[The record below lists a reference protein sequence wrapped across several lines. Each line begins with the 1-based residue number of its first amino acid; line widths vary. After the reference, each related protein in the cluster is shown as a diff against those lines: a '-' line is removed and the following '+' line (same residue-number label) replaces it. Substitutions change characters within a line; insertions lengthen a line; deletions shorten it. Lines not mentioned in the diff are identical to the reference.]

1 MRRVRLIAA
10 REMRDAW
17 RNRWFVLFT
26 FAFALV
32 AVGLSWLSTTGVVGV
47 GFAGYGRTA
56 ASLVNLVLLVVPL
69 MGLVLGAGA
78 VAGERERGSLV
89 FLLAQPIEPWELIVG
104 KFAGLSAAMA
114 SSILLGFGIA
124 AAALRSRGATGPL
137 TPFLAFLGLTALLAM
152 AMVSAGLLIST
163 ASARMSL
170 AAGLGVFLWLALVFL
185 GDLGLMGSSLTLGMD
200 ASSLLAAALINPL
213 TVFKVAALLMIR
225 GGLET
230 LGPAGLVAMR
240 TFGSALLPLLL
251 GTLIVWV
258 ALPVGVAASLLQVRR
273 GLG

>member
-1 MRRVRLIAA
+1 MRSLGLIAG

-26 FAFALV
+26 AAFALI
-32 AVGLSWLSTTGVVGV
+32 AVGLSWLSTTGIVGV

-69 MGLVLGAGA
+69 MGLVLGTGA

-124 AAALRSRGATGPL
+124 AAALRARGATGPL
-137 TPFLAFLGLTALLAM
+137 GPFLAFLALTTLLAM
-152 AMVSAGLLIST
+152 ASVSAGMLIST
-163 ASARMSL
+163 AAGRMSL
-170 AAGLGVFLWLALVFL
+170 AAGFGVFLWLALVFL
-185 GDLGLMGSSLTLGMD
+185 GDLGLMGTSLTLGMS
-200 ASSLLAAALINPL
+200 AEALLTAALVNPL
-213 TVFKVAALLMIR
+213 TVFKVTALVLIR

-230 LGPAGLVAMR
+230 LGPAGLVATR
-240 TFGSALLPLLL
+240 TFGAALLPLLVGVL
-251 GTLIVWV
+251 AAWAV
-258 ALPVGVAASLLQVRR
+258 LPVGAAASLLQARR

>member
-1 MRRVRLIAA
+1 MRNLTLIAG

-17 RNRWFVLFT
+17 RNRWFLLFT
-26 FAFALV
+26 AAFGLV
-32 AVGLSWLSTTGVVGV
+32 AVGLSWLSTTGVVGL

-69 MGLVLGAGA
+69 MGLVLGTGA
-78 VAGERERGSLV
+78 IAGERERGSLV
-89 FLLAQPIEPWELIVG
+89 FLLAQPIEPWELVAG

-124 AAALRSRGATGPL
+124 AGALRARGATGPL
-137 TPFLAFLGLTALLAM
+137 GPFLAFLGLTALLAM
-152 AMVSAGLLIST
+152 AAVSAGMLISA
-163 ASARMSL
+163 ASERTSL

-185 GDLGLMGSSLTLGMD
+185 GDLGLMGTSLTLGMS
-200 ASSLLAAALINPL
+200 AEALLTAALVNPL
-213 TVFKVAALLMIR
+213 TVFKVAALFLIR

-230 LGPAGLVAMR
+230 LGPAGLVATR
-240 TFGSALLPLLL
+240 TLGTALLPILLAVL
-251 GTLIVWV
+251 AAWV
-258 ALPVGVAASLLQVRR
+258 VLPVGAAASLLQVRR